1 MNQTAAQILN
11 QHTVH
16 VINYDCLI
24 NQFLLLNE
32 A

>member
-1 MNQTAAQILN
+1 MNRTAAEVLK

-16 VINYDCLI
+16 FIDHDCLI